1 MSEIKINQNNPN
13 TTEPPKEKETRK
25 VTRTY
30 SKDLAKVVQEKGGEL
45 FRIIRTEQKEKEE
58 EIKVEG
64 QKNKLN
70 FIFIIGGAIL
80 ILVGIISFF
89 SFGKNNLPVQPSVPS
104 NLIIFSDKDKTI
116 DITCSS
122 KEKFLSL
129 VNQTGLESGLKNGE
143 ISSISLI
150 EKTASGDQKDNLDKF
165 LSLLNIN
172 LPTTLKPYVEKN
184 YMFGFYYN
192 SGLEPFLILKVNSY
206 PDAFTGMSAWEN
218 HMFDDLYELFQ
229 IDLNTESI
237 DLSKKMFENAV
248 IANYDSRVIK
258 NGVGDT
264 VFFYTF
270 LDEKTILIAK
280 SGEAL
285 SEIVT
290 RLYSPKTQ

>member
-1 MSEIKINQNNPN
+1 MPETKTNQNNPN
-13 TTEPPKEKETRK
+13 TTEPSREKETRK
-25 VTRTY
+25 VVRTY

-45 FRIIRTEQKEKEE
+45 FRIIRTEQKAKEE
-58 EIKVEG
+58 EIKIEG

-70 FIFIIGGAIL
+70 FIFIIGGVIL
-80 ILVGIISFF
+80 ILSGVISFLN
-89 SFGKNNLPVQPSVPS
+89 FGKNNLPIQPKVPN
-104 NLIIFSDKDKTI
+104 NLVIFSDKDKTI
-116 DITCSS
+116 DITGSS
-122 KEKFLSL
+122 KEKFLNL
-129 VNQTGLESGLKNGE
+129 INQSGLESGLKNGE

-150 EKTASGDQKDNLDKF
+150 EKTGSGDQKDNLDKF
-165 LSLLNIN
+165 LSLLEIN

-206 PDAFTGMSAWEN
+206 PDGFAGMSAWEN
-218 HMFDDLYELFQ
+218 NMFDDLHELFK

-237 DLSKKMFENAV
+237 DLSKKRFESTV

-258 NGVGDT
+258 NGVGET